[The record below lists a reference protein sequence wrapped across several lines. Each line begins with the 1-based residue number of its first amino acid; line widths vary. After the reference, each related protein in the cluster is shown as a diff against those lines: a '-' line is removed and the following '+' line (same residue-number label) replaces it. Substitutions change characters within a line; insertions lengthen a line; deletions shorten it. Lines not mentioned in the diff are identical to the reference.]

1 MVKLKRP
8 RGFRNPGGFDYE
20 RWLFQQRLRATG
32 YVLQS
37 SHNRLLGIAAGQIL
51 ERMRFH
57 LRGGSTTIWVGIPK
71 PA

>member
-37 SHNRLLGIAAGQIL
+37 WRDRLLSQA
-51 ERMRFH
+51 
-57 LRGGSTTIWVGIPK
+57 T
-71 PA
+71 